1 MENKNKKEVKKA
13 PVKSVI
19 CDEELHYRD
28 LVDVSYIWATGPI
41 VAWNWQQPLLLAVS
55 SLADVEV
62 VQNIVCPCR
71 GAGKQRRKQLRR

>member
-41 VAWNWQQPLLLAVS
+41 VA
-55 SLADVEV
+55 
-62 VQNIVCPCR
+62 
-71 GAGKQRRKQLRR
+71 